1 MRAAATCCGTTTASG
16 VNVKPAILLGA
27 LLLAGQTLAATPAAT
42 RTEAAQLMTAVE
54 KSGCKFS
61 RNGSWY
67 SGADARAHLQKK
79 FDYLDKKD
87 MLTTTESF
95 IEKGA
100 SASSMSGKPYEMQCA
115 GSKQVTSAEWLTAE
129 LKRLR
134 QK

>member
-1 MRAAATCCGTTTASG
+1 MKALVLIA
-16 VNVKPAILLGA
+16 A
-27 LLLAGQTLAATPAAT
+27 LLLAGQVNAATPAAT
-42 RTEAAQLMTAVE
+42 RTEVTQLMTAVE

-67 SGADARAHLQKK
+67 SGAEARAHLQKK

-100 SASSMSGKPYEMQCA
+100 STSSMSGKAYEMQCGTA
-115 GSKQVTSAEWLTAE
+115 KPVTSAVWLVEE
-129 LKRLR
+129 LGKIR
-134 QK
+134 KAK

>member
-1 MRAAATCCGTTTASG
+1 MKLTIIMC
-16 VNVKPAILLGA
+16 A
-27 LLLAGQTLAATPAAT
+27 LLLTGQATAATSAAT
-42 RTEAAQLMTAVE
+42 RAEVMQLMASVE
-54 KSGCKFS
+54 KSGCKFN

-67 SGADARAHLQKK
+67 SGAEARAHLQQK

-100 SASSMSGKPYEMQCA
+100 SNSSMSGKPYQMQCA
-115 GSKQVTSAEWLTAE
+115 GLKQVTSAEWLNAE
-129 LKRLR
+129 LKHLR

>member
-1 MRAAATCCGTTTASG
+1 M
-16 VNVKPAILLGA
+16 KFAILFGT
-27 LLLAGQTLAATPAAT
+27 LLLSAQSFAATPEAT
-42 RTEAAQLMTAVE
+42 RTEVSHLMTAVE

-67 SGADARAHLQKK
+67 SGAEARKHLQKK

-87 MLTTTESF
+87 VLTTAESF

-100 SASSMSGKPYEMQCA
+100 STSSMSGKPYEMQCP
-115 GSKQVTSAEWLTAE
+115 GTKQVTSAEWLTAE
-129 LKRLR
+129 LKRFR

>member
-1 MRAAATCCGTTTASG
+1 MKLT
-16 VNVKPAILLGA
+16 VLLGT
-27 LLLAGQTLAATPAAT
+27 LLLSAQAFAATPAAT
-42 RTEAAQLMTAVE
+42 RTEVTHLMAAVE
-54 KSGCKFS
+54 QSGCKFS

-67 SGADARAHLQKK
+67 SGAEARKHLQKK

-100 SASSMSGKPYEMQCA
+100 STSSMSGKPYEMQCP
-115 GSKQVTSAEWLTAE
+115 GTKQVTSAEWLTVE
-129 LKRLR
+129 LKRYR

>member
-1 MRAAATCCGTTTASG
+1 MKSA
-16 VNVKPAILLGA
+16 LWLGA
-27 LLLAGQTLAATPAAT
+27 LLLAGQTMAATPAAT
-42 RTEAAQLMTAVE
+42 RAEVAQLMTAVE

-67 SGADARAHLQKK
+67 SGAEARAHLQKK

-87 MLTTTESF
+87 MLTTAESF

-100 SASSMSGKPYEMQCA
+100 STSSMSGKPYEMQCA
-115 GSKQVTSAEWLTAE
+115 GMKQVTSAEWLTAE